1 MKNQTILLFLFI
13 SLGVFSQETP
23 ASWRSTPV
31 KADGLA
37 TEWNLPLRFYNNE
50 TNMFFAIAN
59 DSNNLFLCFQI
70 KDEKAQLKIN
80 EAGMK
85 IELKSKGKLK
95 CDATLDFPLADKKVN
110 MGEEEK
116 EKKERPDINELKNGF
131 LIQNVNMS
139 TAGFATQNGMLPIKD
154 SSTIKVAINWD
165 SKNVMTYEV
174 IIPLKELFGA
184 TYSIKDLS
192 KTITMK
198 VEVNAFTRP
207 DSPNS
212 ADGPSANSG
221 GMGGGG
227 MGGGG
232 GGMGGG
238 GMGGGGMGGGGMGG
252 GGGRGG
258 GGHHNGGGGT
268 HEKGS
273 LFETNR
279 LKQSFV
285 LSTQPW

>member
-1 MKNQTILLFLFI
+1 MKNITLILILFI
-13 SLGVFSQETP
+13 SLRSFSQETP
-23 ASWRSTPV
+23 ASWRSKPV

-37 TEWNLPLRFYNNE
+37 TEWNIPLRFYNNE

-59 DSNNLFLCFQI
+59 DSTTLYLCFQI
-70 KDEKAQLKIN
+70 KDEKTQLKIN

-85 IELKSKGKLK
+85 IELKAKGKFK

-116 EKKERPDINELKNGF
+116 EKKEKPDINEMKNGF

-139 TAGFATQNGMLPIKD
+139 TAGFATQNGMIPIKD
-154 SSTIKVAINWD
+154 SSSIKVAINWD

-174 IIPLKELFGA
+174 IIPLKELFGN
-184 TYSIKDLS
+184 TFLLKDLT

-212 ADGPSANSG
+212 ADGPSANGGGMGGGGMSG
-221 GMGGGG
+221 GGGMPGGAGGGG

-232 GGMGGG
+232 L
-238 GMGGGGMGGGGMGG
+238 GG

-258 GGHHNGGGGT
+258 GGHHNGGNGSN
-268 HEKGS
+268 EKGS